1 MQQELSVINGNT
13 GYVRRLHRNLNEG
26 LHNMQIAYSKKNASD
41 FYKTFYLLK
50 NGSIVTYREWRQ
62 LGSPN
67 YVVSGTKNGCEGH
80 LLRTIN
86 LQ

>member
-1 MQQELSVINGNT
+1 MQQELAVINGNT
-13 GYVRRLHRNLNEG
+13 GYLNRLHRNLNEG
-26 LHNMQIAYSKKNASD
+26 MHNMQIAYSKKNASD

-50 NGSIVTYREWRQ
+50 NGSIVTHREWRQ